1 MMNERIKKLAEEAGF
16 LTEDGNFYADS
27 FDAINDEVEAF
38 AELIVR
44 ECVRC
49 VTQPTI
55 QAAGQ
60 TDIAIQALQ
69 DVLANDMKAYFG
81 VE

>member
-1 MMNERIKKLAEEAGF
+1 MNNERLIELADKAGF

-38 AELIVR
+38 AELIIK
-44 ECVRC
+44 E
-49 VTQPTI
+49 
-55 QAAGQ
+55 
-60 TDIAIQALQ
+60 
-69 DVLANDMKAYFG
+69 VLAAQERLIAEGHNAWHLNEPTRKHFG

>member
-1 MMNERIKKLAEEAGF
+1 MNERIKKLAEEAGF

-55 QAAGQ
+55 QAEFPY
-60 TDIAIQALQ
+60 DIAIREVQN
-69 DVLANDMKAYFG
+69 VLANDMKFHFG

>member
-38 AELIVR
+38 AKLIIK
-44 ECVRC
+44 ECGEVADNS
-49 VTQPTI
+49 VDHGIPS
-55 QAAGQ
+55 
-60 TDIAIQALQ
+60 
-69 DVLANDMKAYFG
+69 AYIDKHFG

>member
-1 MMNERIKKLAEEAGF
+1 MNQRIKKLAEEAGF

-38 AELIVR
+38 AELIIK
-44 ECVRC
+44 ECGKVADNS
-49 VTQPTI
+49 VDHGIPS
-55 QAAGQ
+55 
-60 TDIAIQALQ
+60 
-69 DVLANDMKAYFG
+69 AYIDKHFG